1 MFCNQCGT
9 EFESKFCP
17 NCGAATKNEIP
28 VANVQTSQSKMK
40 KKKPIFKKW
49 WFWVIVVV
57 IIIGAIGS
65 STSNSTQTS
74 GNNQDSSTQSTV
86 SKGDEKF
93 SGDCGVTATAE
104 MGSSIIGM
112 PTLNVSVS
120 NTSGKEISA
129 VKFYFVPLDVYG
141 EEIKGWTSQN
151 YLYSDTAIPAG
162 GSDSFEYQFIEDSV
176 KKGKLYLYSVY
187 FADGT
192 EWGNKDA
199 TKSTILNN
207 GLCITVDGVS

>member
-1 MFCNQCGT
+1 MR
-9 EFESKFCP
+9 
-17 NCGAATKNEIP
+17 
-28 VANVQTSQSKMK
+28 
-40 KKKPIFKKW
+40 
-49 WFWVIVVV
+49 
-57 IIIGAIGS
+57 
-65 STSNSTQTS
+65 
-74 GNNQDSSTQSTV
+74 
-86 SKGDEKF
+86 
-93 SGDCGVTATAE
+93 
-104 MGSSIIGM
+104 
-112 PTLNVSVS
+112 
-120 NTSGKEISA
+120 SGKEISA